1 MSRSYV
7 IRPGDS
13 LANIAYENG
22 LLVETLWLHPDN
34 AALRERRPDRNILM
48 PGDVL
53 AIPAKRVGRIEA
65 ATGQRHRF
73 RLKDVPHQF
82 RLQLF
87 DNEIPRRR
95 QAYKLTVRGAGFT
108 AQRDGTTDE
117 RGVLSTYIPP
127 RARDAR
133 LSIDATQ
140 GSPLELDILFGS
152 LDPVEE
158 LSGVQKRLANLG
170 FACPVDGRMS
180 GQTRHALES
189 FQQRFA
195 LAVTGEADEAT
206 RQRLR
211 DMNEGVSK
219 FPPPVNNDGAAR
231 PSS

>member
-7 IRPGDS
+7 IRAGDS
-13 LANIAYENG
+13 LANIAYESG
-22 LLVETLWLHPDN
+22 LLVETLWMHPDN
-34 AALRERRPDRNILM
+34 ALLRERRPDRNILM

-53 AIPAKRVGRIEA
+53 AIPEKRVAHVDA

-87 DNEIPRRR
+87 DNEIPRMR

-127 RARDAR
+127 RARNAR

-170 FACPVDGRMS
+170 YDCPVDGRMS
-180 GQTRHALES
+180 ERMRRALAS
-189 FQQRFA
+189 FQHRFD
-195 LAVTGEADEAT
+195 LTVTGEVDEAT
-206 RQRLR
+206 RRQLR
-211 DMNEGVSK
+211 DMNEDVSK
-219 FPPPVNNDGAAR
+219 FPADR
-231 PSS
+231 Q